1 MNATANPTP
10 TLWVRPED
18 AEHPKLARLQKALP
32 VAVGPEG
39 GAACPWLVWA
49 AGLTRD
55 WLRRTLEA
63 GAHVL
68 LLPPWSEDGFA
79 GLPAIRTAP
88 APSNKL
94 QLGTDVYTVAAS
106 AAIEPGPA
114 WREEG
119 VFAGSKLAWLAA
131 HEPFVGAGF
140 VWLCSAELLVAS
152 PKTRPKDARD
162 LLVALVNRVQAAC
175 PRGRQ
180 EKPALPPPGEA
191 PPFTPDDI
199 PYLLALLGV
208 ERNAKSE
215 QVAEYVEGQLF
226 AAADAARVAELLARP
241 DVREALTQPK
251 GSRPGLAQAV
261 DALGYRSYRLEVE
274 ETFP

>member
-1 MNATANPTP
+1 MSAAANPTP

-18 AEHPKLARLQKALP
+18 ADHPKLARLQKALT
-32 VAVGPEG
+32 VTVGPEG
-39 GAACPWLVWA
+39 GLACPWLVWA

-55 WLRRTLEA
+55 WLRRTLES
-63 GAHVL
+63 GAQVL

-94 QLGTDVYTVAAS
+94 QLSQEVYTVAAS

-119 VFAGSKLAWLAA
+119 VFAGSKLAWLVA

-152 PKTRPKDARD
+152 PNTRPKDARD
-162 LLVALVNRVQAAC
+162 LLVAVVNRVQGAC
-175 PRGRQ
+175 RGQTR
-180 EKPALPPPGEA
+180 EAPPEPPTGEA
-191 PPFTPDDI
+191 PPFTPEDV

-208 ERNAKSE
+208 DRDAKREQIVEFVERRLYAKADPGE
-215 QVAEYVEGQLF
+215 VERMLARADVQ
-226 AAADAARVAELLARP
+226 AALARP
-241 DVREALTQPK
+241 K
-251 GSRPGLAQAV
+251 GDRSELARAV
-261 DALGYRSYRLEVE
+261 DALGYRSFRLEVE
-274 ETFP
+274 ETF